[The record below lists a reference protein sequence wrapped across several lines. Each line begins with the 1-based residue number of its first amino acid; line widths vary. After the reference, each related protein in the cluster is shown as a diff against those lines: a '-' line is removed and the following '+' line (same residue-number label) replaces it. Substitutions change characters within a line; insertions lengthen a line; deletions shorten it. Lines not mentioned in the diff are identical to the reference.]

1 MARPSH
7 DPLGRDQFRILNL
20 HPGRQSDPLHGTLKV
35 VSFANKPV
43 YTALSYVWGK
53 DEYSEG
59 LILDGVRKPTK
70 PSLQAALCGLR
81 SPDTVIAVWADGIC
95 INQADK
101 AEKGQQ
107 VALMGEIYSNAREVL
122 VWLGEAGPGDDL
134 AFMTI
139 VYLVDMCPQ
148 PPVTWDRILQFR
160 LQAEYFREAL
170 EKDFHAANSWRP
182 ASKHADQEGFSP
194 TIQDAL
200 KALAAVFTR
209 PWFYRLWVLQEAALA
224 RKCRV
229 VCGEYAVKLTSLARA
244 VQFCMALTFHRA
256 TADLVSQDSFT
267 QLYHANLMISSI
279 IFRWRKNEDDRPTFQ
294 FYEALMFT
302 CENMDCQNPRDRVFA
317 LRAMPFLRDEASLAP
332 DYKLPLFE
340 LWKRLAISIVTR
352 PSDTVSPAFL
362 LALPAVQSSRRWAQ
376 LPSWVPV
383 LSNAWEKPWNIHT
396 SRKYNSYVNESVE
409 PLHQD
414 GAGSR
419 LPFRAHY
426 TTGQLHIRGVLVS
439 QLALISQRTTGMPLK
454 CDWRPGE
461 LYTDLEQGHTER
473 AADLISWYLWTAQF
487 ITQAQQ
493 SQTQF
498 SSDPQ
503 AFAEFLLH
511 GQHVGVMY
519 NTFQALNESWESTLL
534 ELLARAGVDTDSD
547 WTSKTSLL
555 RMRSH
560 LAPFILE
567 SDWFSKTLDATR
579 ILAITSDS
587 RAAWVP
593 SGARVGD
600 FICLFQG
607 APFPFVIRRTYLHG
621 INSFSVVGDAYV
633 HGIMRGELW
642 PENEDHIGNI
652 SLL

>member
-35 VSFANKPV
+35 VSFAKKPV

-139 VYLVDMCPQ
+139 VHLVDMCPH

-160 LQAEYFREAL
+160 QQAEYFREAL

-182 ASKHADQEGFSP
+182 ASKHADQEGFLP

-200 KALAAVFTR
+200 MALAAVFTR

-224 RKCRV
+224 RKCQV

-244 VQFCMALTFHRA
+244 VQFCMALTFHCA
-256 TADLVSQDSFT
+256 TADLISQDSFT

-409 PLHQD
+409 PTLY
-414 GAGSR
+414 GC
-419 LPFRAHY
+419 
-426 TTGQLHIRGVLVS
+426 
-439 QLALISQRTTGMPLK
+439 QRTTDMPLK

-461 LYTDLEQGHTER
+461 LYTDLEQGNTEL

-493 SQTQF
+493 SQAQF

-519 NTFQALNESWESTLL
+519 NTFQALNESWEPTLL

-547 WTSKTSLL
+547 WASKISLL

-593 SGARVGD
+593 NGARFGD

-621 INSFSVVGDAYV
+621 ISSFSVVGDAYV
-633 HGIMRGELW
+633 HGIMRGSAKR
-642 PENEDHIGNI
+642 IGN
-652 SLL
+652 SLLIFLDSLNLQEELIRFARTRQLQSYTPKH